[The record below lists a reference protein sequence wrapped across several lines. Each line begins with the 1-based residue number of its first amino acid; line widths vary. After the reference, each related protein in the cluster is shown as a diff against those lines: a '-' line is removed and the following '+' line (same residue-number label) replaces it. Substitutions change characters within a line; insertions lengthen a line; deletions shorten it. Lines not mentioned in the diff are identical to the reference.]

1 MSKRVIM
8 IGLDGF
14 TVEIADRL
22 IAEGRMPNLAK
33 LRAESARWKVTD
45 EPYRN
50 ANLAYEQISSG
61 MSPETSGRFS
71 SVEFDPATYSVKQAG
86 ADNPPFTSGLN
97 GKTVV
102 FDSPFFNLSKAANT
116 EGMVG
121 WGAHG
126 HGMPD
131 GLHARPASL
140 AQEITDKF
148 GEYAAKDYIYGF
160 WWPDPEL
167 MRKAGVALR
176 KGVDQR
182 TDIMRWLIGERI
194 TDWDLAITVVS
205 DAHSAT
211 EPMWH
216 GVDPTHP
223 LHSHP
228 SAPVA
233 KQCLEEIYDAIDR
246 HIGAM
251 REVAPDA
258 TIVCFSVHGMG
269 ANGSDVPAML
279 LLPEVMYRYETGKKL
294 FDAPAEWKDAEN
306 GIPIVPPGVPWDRA
320 ILNAMRGGKIMRA
333 VDKLERGYLRA
344 KHRLTHSDSADAGS
358 DEPIRFPL
366 KMSATRYSRSWKTT
380 RAFGYPSFHDGRIRV
395 NLKGREA
402 HGVVELEDYAA
413 LLDEYETMLRA
424 LFDPRTGKPVIGKIT
439 KPVLDD
445 PLNCPGNQSDIVAEF
460 EGVPVAL
467 GHPVLGSVG
476 PAPYRRTGAH
486 TGGAGALYIHQGDVV
501 VGDYGTQSAF
511 DIVATVGRLLDPA
524 FVAPSGEPFQV
535 PLISSKAA

>member
-22 IAEGRMPNLAK
+22 IAEGRMPNLAR
-33 LRAESARWKVTD
+33 LRAESARWHVTD
-45 EPYRN
+45 DPYRN

-61 MSPETSGRFS
+61 MSPDVSGRFS
-71 SVEFDPATYSVKQAG
+71 SVEFDPQTYTVKQAG
-86 ADNPPFTSGLN
+86 ADNPPFTAGLT

-116 EGMVG
+116 QGMVG

-140 AQEITDKF
+140 AQEITEKF
-148 GEYAAKDYIYGF
+148 GEYAAKDYVYGF

-216 GVDPTHP
+216 GIDPGHP
-223 LHSHP
+223 LHGHP

-279 LLPEVMYRYETGKKL
+279 LLPEVMYRYETGQKL
-294 FDAPAEWKDAEN
+294 FDAPAEWKNAED
-306 GIPIVPPGVPWDRA
+306 GIPIVPPDVPWDRA

-333 VDKLERGYLRA
+333 ADKIERGYLRA
-344 KHRLTHSDSADAGS
+344 RHRLIHTDSADAGS

-366 KMSATRYSRSWKTT
+366 KMAATRYAKSWTTT

-402 HGVVELEDYAA
+402 HGVVPLEDYAA

-424 LFDPRTGKPVIGKIT
+424 LTDPRTGEAAVGKIT
-439 KPVLDD
+439 RPAMDD

-460 EGVPVAL
+460 VGLPVTL
-467 GHPVLGSVG
+467 SHPELGSIG

-486 TGGAGALYIHQGDVV
+486 TGGAGALYIHRSDVEI
-501 VGDYGTQSAF
+501 GDYGTCSAF
-511 DIVATVGRLLDPA
+511 DIVATVGKMLDPA
-524 FVAPSGEPFQV
+524 FTAPSGKPFAV
-535 PLISSKAA
+535 PLVSSKAA